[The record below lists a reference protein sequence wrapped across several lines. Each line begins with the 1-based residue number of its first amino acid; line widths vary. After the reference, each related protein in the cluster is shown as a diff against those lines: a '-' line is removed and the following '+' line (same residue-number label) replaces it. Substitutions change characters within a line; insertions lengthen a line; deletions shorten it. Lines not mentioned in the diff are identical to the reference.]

1 ARRTGDAV
9 GGFVCFVEC
18 IVGGDIGCDVR
29 REVIAERG
37 AQNVVLNDCAG
48 VGRASGAEAVV
59 AVKEILAVPD
69 AAPRQAT
76 SEGALRDVRRGK
88 PNIFRSAQQ
97 FGVRQRVLG
106 VGVDVAAAQ

>member
-1 ARRTGDAV
+1 RWYLFQLPTSRLPYTTL
-9 GGFVCFVEC
+9 FRS
-18 IVGGDIGCDVR
+18 GCDVR

-59 AVKEILAVPD
+59 AAKEILAVPV

-88 PNIFRSAQQ
+88 DRKSTRLNSNHVKISHAVF
-97 FGVRQRVLG
+97 
-106 VGVDVAAAQ
+106 